1 MALSLSKAYPLNLF
15 LQGTEF
21 FPARGVRVPSA
32 LQAKTPM
39 VAVNLGEASSI
50 CEN

>member
-15 LQGTEF
+15 LQGTDY

-32 LQAKTPM
+32 LQAETPM
-39 VAVNLGEASSI
+39 VAVNLVVASFI